1 MNEGLFARHPL
12 FSSAPPDELR
22 ALVERSRVR
31 TYRPEEV
38 IFHQDD
44 YGDGLYIVRSGA
56 VKISVAIEG
65 GQESTIA
72 LMFPGDC
79 FGELA
84 VLDEETRS
92 ASAVALERTE
102 ALFIKRADFR
112 DFLER
117 TPAVAMRLIG
127 LLCARVRR
135 TDEQVADLVFSDV
148 YGRVAKKLLE
158 LAETRGTTHGDGGTT
173 IDLQLT
179 QQDLADMVGASRES
193 VNKVLKYYRDKGFI
207 AVSNQK
213 TTILNADG
221 LRRRFE
227 F

>member
-1 MNEGLFARHPL
+1 MVDEVLLARHPL
-12 FSSAPPDELR
+12 FHNAPLDELR
-22 ALVERSRVR
+22 GLIDRSRVR
-31 TYRPEEV
+31 VFRPEEV

-44 YGDGLYIVRSGA
+44 FGDGLYIVKSGA

-84 VLDEETRS
+84 VLDDDTRS

-102 ALFIKRADFR
+102 TLFIKRVDFR
-112 DFLER
+112 AFLER
-117 TPAVAMRLIG
+117 CPSVAMRVIE
-127 LLCARVRR
+127 LLCERVRR
-135 TDEQVADLVFSDV
+135 TDAAVADLIFSDV

-158 LAETRGTTHGDGGTT
+158 LAETRGTTLPDGAIT

-193 VNKVLKYYRDKGFI
+193 VNKVLKYYRDKQFI
-207 AVSNQK
+207 SVTNQK
-213 TTILNADG
+213 TTITNPEG

-227 F
+227 